1 MRYGVEIPRGL
12 SLIAFHDPNAV
23 VPGLEIVPP
32 EDRPPVV
39 IVHLAFQV
47 MVGIGFATLGL
58 AAWYWLATWRARRR
72 GAPFAPGSWLLRAI
86 VLAMPAGFIAIE
98 AGWIVTE
105 VGRQPWII
113 WGFMRTA
120 EAVTP
125 MKNVFYSF
133 GGFTLI
139 YLILAFTTLALLI
152 RLGRTPIPDS
162 FPPPGAP
169 ESADRVQEG
178 GVRASA

>member
-1 MRYGVEIPRGL
+1 M
-12 SLIAFHDPNAV
+12 
-23 VPGLEIVPP
+23 PP
-32 EDRPPVV
+32 EDQPPIV

-58 AAWYWLATWRARRR
+58 VIWYWFTAWRARRR
-72 GAPFAPGSWLLRAI
+72 GVPFEPGSWLLRAL
-86 VLAMPAGFIAIE
+86 VVATPAGFIAIE
-98 AGWIVTE
+98 SGWIVTE

-125 MKNVFYSF
+125 VQNVFYSF
-133 GGFTLI
+133 GGFILI
-139 YLILAFTTLALLI
+139 YVILAFTTAVLLV
-152 RLGRTPIPDS
+152 RLGRAPIPDH

-169 ESADRVQEG
+169 ESAGSASEG
-178 GVRASA
+178 GSRAVA